1 MARPINHEQLDE
13 ICEVIQEHPEHRA
26 GWFARWLG
34 RDNKTLTRALPQLE
48 ARGDLLQE
56 DEEGRISWFGRRQK

>member
-1 MARPINHEQLDE
+1 MARPANDKQLDE
-13 ICEVIQEHPEHRA
+13 IRQVIQDYPAHRA

-34 RDNKTLTRALPQLE
+34 RDNKSVTRALPQLE

-56 DEEGRISWFGRRQK
+56 DDEGRISWFGRRRH